1 MKEKFIETEN
11 YIAIHELLARLME
24 LQEMGQDVCM
34 GLVHG
39 DYGLGKTYSLERLA
53 AETGAIL
60 LRTDQTWT
68 VASVLRILSEEMG
81 LDSRGK
87 SAELMERIVW
97 HMLREPR
104 PIIIDE
110 IDTLLP
116 AKKFDV
122 MEMFRDIHDKAH
134 HALLFVGMQGAE
146 ARLKLHPHFYSR
158 IVGKV
163 KFKSIS
169 QDDIAKFCEQSEVK
183 IEDDL
188 VEYFFKKYPNLRR
201 IKVFMLRI
209 ESWVEMNEVESMTL
223 KQFKNSGVE
232 YAEK

>member
-11 YIAIHELLARLME
+11 YIAIDDLMTRLIE
-24 LQEMGQDVCM
+24 LQEMGQDICM
-34 GLVHG
+34 GLVYG
-39 DYGLGKTYSLERLA
+39 DYGLGKTFSLERLSA
-53 AETGAIL
+53 KTNAIL

-68 VASVLRILSEEMG
+68 VASVLRILAEEMG

-87 SAELMERIVW
+87 SSDLMERIVW
-97 HMLREPR
+97 HMIREPK

-116 AKKFDV
+116 AKKFEV

-134 HALLFVGMQGAE
+134 HALLFVGMQGCE

-163 KFKSIS
+163 KFKAVSLE
-169 QDDIAKFCEQSEVK
+169 DIKKFCQQSEVR
-183 IEDDL
+183 IDDDL
-188 VEYFFKKYPNLRR
+188 MLFFHKKYPNLRR
-201 IKVFMLRI
+201 IKVFLLRI
-209 ESWVEMNEVESMTL
+209 ENWVEMNEVESMSL
-223 KQFKNSGVE
+223 KLFKDSGVE
-232 YAEK
+232 YADK

>member
-11 YIAIHELLARLME
+11 YIAIHELLTRLIE
-24 LQEMGQDVCM
+24 LQDMGQDICM
-34 GLVHG
+34 GLVYG
-39 DYGLGKTYSLERLA
+39 DYGLGKSFSLERLA

-68 VASVLRILSEEMG
+68 VASVLRILCEEMA

-87 SAELMERIVW
+87 SAALMERVVW

-116 AKKFDV
+116 ATKFAV

-146 ARLKLHPHFYSR
+146 GRLKLHPHFYSR

-169 QDDIAKFCEQSEVK
+169 HEDIKKFCEQCEVK

-188 VEYFFKKYPNLRR
+188 VEYFLRKYPNLRR

-209 ESWVEMNEVESMTL
+209 EAWSEMNDIDTMHL
-223 KQFKNSGVE
+223 KLFKDSGVE
-232 YAEK
+232 YAER